1 MAGSFLENDLP
12 VFFASPDFGEASG
25 TVTWKGAAVQVI
37 FDDEDIE
44 VPNGEGVATLL
55 HQPMITGNS
64 GDFIGIADGDA
75 VVANGTNYTVSE
87 WKDDGTGVIEI
98 FLKAV

>member
-12 VFFASPDFGEASG
+12 VFFASAEFAEATD
-25 TVTWKGAAVQVI
+25 TVTWKGASVTCI

-44 VPNGEGVATLL
+44 VPQGEGVAQIV
-55 HQPMITGNS
+55 HQPMLTGPS
-64 GDFIGIADGDA
+64 SQFVGIADGDA